1 MLENVYHWLSTH
13 SFLRIPLSLW
23 LVAALVTVLG
33 FVLVMSAIRIIAGRL
48 RKRIDFAAH
57 PTAAVVVAALERTKS
72 LLILLLFASIGAHSL
87 APTAHVH
94 TVLSEITAAVLAIQV
109 GLWLSAAIRCWT
121 RRKLNDES
129 ASPRNPVV
137 MSMIS
142 WLLLVLV
149 WTTLLMVVLSFMRV
163 NITAFVAS
171 LGVGGVA
178 VALAL
183 QNVLG
188 DLFAS
193 MAIGLDKPFEIGH
206 FINFKDIS
214 GTIEHVGVKTTRIR
228 AISGEEVIISNA
240 ELLKNTIHNYGRMT
254 QRRIVFGFGVTY
266 DTDRSKLAEL
276 PGIVR
281 GIIEDQDKTRVDR
294 VHFKAFGDNALEY
307 EVVYFVLDAAY
318 GLYMDIQQ
326 ATNLAMVERFE
337 KIGVK
342 FALPNRILHVS
353 GEAGRLLQSKAA
365 TDEDAVREDKRS
377 HIPRHASH
385 RG

>member
-1 MLENVYHWLSTH
+1 MLEQVYHWLSTH
-13 SFLRIPLSLW
+13 AFLHIALLRWLS
-23 LVAALVTVLG
+23 AALVSVVG
-33 FVLVMSAIRIIAGRL
+33 FALVIGAARIIASRL
-48 RKRIDFAAH
+48 RKRTAIDAH
-57 PTAAVVVAALERTKS
+57 PTAAILVAALERTKP

-87 APTAHVH
+87 VQTSRLHG
-94 TVLSEITAAVLAIQV
+94 VLGAITAGVLAFQT
-109 GLWLSAAIRCWT
+109 GLWLSAAIRTWT
-121 RRKLNDES
+121 QRKLNADSER
-129 ASPRNPVV
+129 PQNPVV

-149 WTTLLMVVLSFMRV
+149 WATLLMAVLSFMGV

-214 GTIEHVGVKTTRIR
+214 GNIEHVGVKTTRIR
-228 AISGEEVIISNA
+228 AISGEQVIISNA

-254 QRRIVFGFGVTY
+254 QRRIVFGFGVAY
-266 DTDRSKLAEL
+266 GTDRKALAEL

-281 GIIEDQDKTRVDR
+281 AIIEAQDKARVDR

-318 GLYMDIQQ
+318 GIYMDIQQ

-337 KIGVK
+337 AMDVK

-353 GEAGRLLQSKAA
+353 GQAKKVLRGSASSEQPFAVE
-365 TDEDAVREDKRS
+365 DERS
-377 HIPRHASH
+377 DIPRRATQ
-385 RG
+385 RT